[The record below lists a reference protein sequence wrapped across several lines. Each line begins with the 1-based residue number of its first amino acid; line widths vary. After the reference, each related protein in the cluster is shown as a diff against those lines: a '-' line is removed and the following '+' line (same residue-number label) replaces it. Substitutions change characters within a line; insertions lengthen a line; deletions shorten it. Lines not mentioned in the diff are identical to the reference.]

1 MKKLFFLQTMR
12 LQRKSLIFLV
22 LLEAG
27 RALLLAGA
35 AFAAA
40 KFIDGVFLQGK
51 ELSETAP
58 VLLVLFLMLSS
69 QYLIGL
75 LQNHRTR
82 RLSLQTRTLVREKL
96 HQKLLS
102 RQGQAQ
108 PDFQDRLLPLALE
121 ETDALDL
128 WFSRVLPVLLGLA
141 VTLPLLLIIAA
152 FADPLTGLLMLITV
166 PIAPFLLYLIGRV
179 TREASEK
186 EWQKLTEL
194 SSGFA
199 ELLKTLPTLK
209 LFRQEKRMGQK
220 VKALSEDF
228 SAAALRVLQLS
239 FVSAFALEL
248 ITTLSIA
255 IIAVGIGL
263 RLLYGH
269 LTFLT
274 AFFVLLLTPEF
285 YQPLRQAGTA
295 FHGGMTAMTAEKAL
309 TAALK
314 QADTRPADVSHE
326 GSEGRTADKNKAE
339 AALTAENL
347 TFAYQGSP
355 LPVIEH
361 LSFCIP
367 PKEITVI
374 QGPSGS
380 GKTTLLRLSAGL
392 LAPTAGLLCWQ
403 QDGARIPA
411 DEICQ
416 YLSYVPQEPHL
427 FNATLAENVS
437 LTFGNEC
444 AACPAKQEQRV
455 KAALQKV
462 SLLDWANALPQG
474 LSTRLGE
481 GGQNLSQGQRKRLGL
496 ARAVYQDRPF
506 VLLDE
511 PTAALDSK
519 TSAEIREALLTFA
532 KGRTLVLVSHDQEL
546 QRLAAKVI
554 TISPVEQQNFI
565 SAKDV
570 KNKNRTDAK
579 QSVSSECPE
588 RCARE

>member
-1 MKKLFFLQTMR
+1 MKNLFFLQTMR
-12 LQRKSLIFLV
+12 LHRKSLIFLV
-22 LLEAG
+22 MLETL

-40 KFIDGVFLQGK
+40 KFVDGVFLQGK
-51 ELSETAP
+51 ELKETAP
-58 VLLVLFLMLSS
+58 VLLVLFLILSC
-69 QYLIGL
+69 QYLMVL
-75 LQNHRTR
+75 LQNQQARS
-82 RLSLQTRTLVREKL
+82 LSLQARTMVREKL

-102 RQGQAQ
+102 KESQSQ
-108 PDFQDRLLPLALE
+108 PDFQDHLLPLALE

-128 WFSRVLPVLLGLA
+128 WFTRVLPVLLGLI

-152 FADPLTGLLMLITV
+152 LADPLTGLLMLITV

-209 LFRQEKRMGQK
+209 LFRQEKNMGKK

-228 SAAALRVLQLS
+228 AAAALRVLQLS

-295 FHGGMTAMTAEKAL
+295 FHGGMTAMTAEKSLA
-309 TAALK
+309 AALK
-314 QADTRPADVSHE
+314 QTLPPPDPAGRVKMEDVP
-326 GSEGRTADKNKAE
+326 D

-347 TFAYQGSP
+347 TFIYPGSP
-355 LPVIEH
+355 MPVLEH
-361 LSFCIP
+361 LSFRIP
-367 PKEITVI
+367 SKQITII

-380 GKTTLLRLSAGL
+380 GKTTLLKLCAGL
-392 LAPTAGLLCWQ
+392 LLPTAGKLCWQ
-403 QDGARIPA
+403 QNGKSLPA
-411 DEICQ
+411 AGISQ
-416 YLSYVPQEPHL
+416 QFSYVPQEPHL
-427 FNATLAENVS
+427 FNASLAENVS
-437 LTFGNEC
+437 LTLGEAPSSLSAEQNE
-444 AACPAKQEQRV
+444 RI

-462 SLLDWANALPQG
+462 SLLDWAASLPQG
-474 LSTRLGE
+474 LSTKLGE

-496 ARAVYQDRPF
+496 ARAIYQDRPF

-511 PTAALDSK
+511 PTAALDGR
-519 TSAEIREALLTFA
+519 TSAEIREVLLSFA
-532 KGRTLVLVSHDQEL
+532 AGRTLVLVSHDGEL
-546 QRLAAKVI
+546 QKLAAK
-554 TISPVEQQNFI
+554 TIILAPVEQQEN
-565 SAKDV
+565 SHSQ
-570 KNKNRTDAK
+570 K
-579 QSVSSECPE
+579 QAERSE
-588 RCARE
+588 RE

>member
-1 MKKLFFLQTMR
+1 MKNLFFLQTMR
-12 LQRKSLIFLV
+12 LHRKSLIFLV
-22 LLEAG
+22 MLEAL

-40 KFIDGVFLQGK
+40 KFVDGVFLQGK

-58 VLLVLFLMLSS
+58 VLLVLFLMLSC
-69 QYLIGL
+69 QYLMGL
-75 LQNHRTR
+75 LQNQRTR
-82 RLSLQTRTLVREKL
+82 SLSLKARTIVREKL

-102 RQGQAQ
+102 REGQMQ
-108 PDFQDRLLPLALE
+108 PDFQDHLLPLSLE

-128 WFSRVLPVLLGLA
+128 WFTRVLPVLLGLM

-152 FADPLTGLLMLITV
+152 LADPLTGLLMLITV

-199 ELLKTLPTLK
+199 ELLKALPTLK
-209 LFRQEKRMGQK
+209 LFRQEKSMGKK

-228 SAAALRVLQLS
+228 AAAALRVLQLS

-295 FHGGMTAMTAEKAL
+295 FHGGMTAMTAEKSLA
-309 TAALK
+309 AALK
-314 QADTRPADVSHE
+314 QTPVPPAPADRIKTE
-326 GSEGRTADKNKAE
+326 DAPA
-339 AALTAENL
+339 AALTATDL
-347 TFAYQGSP
+347 TFIYPGSP
-355 LPVIEH
+355 LPVLEH
-361 LSFCIP
+361 LSFRVP
-367 PKEITVI
+367 SKQMTRI

-380 GKTTLLRLSAGL
+380 GKTTLLRLCAGL
-392 LAPTAGLLCWQ
+392 LLPTAGKLCWQ
-403 QDGARIPA
+403 QNNQSIPA
-411 DEICQ
+411 AGIYQ
-416 YLSYVPQEPHL
+416 QFSYVPQEPHL
-427 FNATLAENVS
+427 FNASLAENVS
-437 LTFGNEC
+437 LMLGE
-444 AACPAKQEQRV
+444 APSALSAEQSERIH
-455 KAALQKV
+455 AALQKV
-462 SLLDWANALPQG
+462 SLLDWADSLPQG
-474 LSTRLGE
+474 LSTKLGE

-496 ARAVYQDRPF
+496 ARAIYQDRPF

-511 PTAALDSK
+511 PTAALDAG
-519 TSAEIREALLTFA
+519 TSAEIRKALMDFA
-532 KGRTLVLVSHDQEL
+532 RGRTLVLVSHDEEL
-546 QRLAAKVI
+546 QKLAEK
-554 TISPVEQQNFI
+554 TIILAPVEQQESRPSQNQ
-565 SAKDV
+565 AE
-570 KNKNRTDAK
+570 R
-579 QSVSSECPE
+579 SE
-588 RCARE
+588 RE